1 MKKDDHESELI
12 LCLQSNLLRLEN
24 ENQKLRSKLKFWKT
38 IARSLTDSLHTENPY
53 GNREAENE

>member
-24 ENQKLRSKLKFWKT
+24 ENQ
-38 IARSLTDSLHTENPY
+38 SLTDSLHTENPY